1 MSTPPQPPTF
11 DEYAGDYDAALQQ
24 GLAVSGES
32 KDFFAAGRIAWLRL
46 RLEKLGVPPPR
57 SVLDFGCGTGSST
70 PFLHG
75 AFALESLFGVDV
87 SARSVAIARQTHP
100 APRNHFSVLADAPAG
115 PPVDLAFCNGVFH
128 HIPPVER
135 AAAIRHVFNA
145 LRPGGL
151 FAFWENNP
159 WNPGTRLVM
168 SRIPFDRDAI
178 LVWPAQARR
187 LVRGAGFEIL
197 STTSQF
203 FFPAAL
209 KLFRRL
215 EPLLAPTLLGAQYLV
230 LCRKP
235 GPMANNQ

>member
-1 MSTPPQPPTF
+1 MTAPQPPPSF
-11 DEYAGDYDAALQQ
+11 DEYAGDYDSALQQ
-24 GLAVSGES
+24 GLAISGES

-46 RLEKLGVPPPR
+46 RLEKLGEPPPR
-57 SVLDFGCGTGSST
+57 SALDFGCGTGSST
-70 PFLHG
+70 PFLHD
-75 AFALESLFGVDV
+75 AFPLDSLCGVDV
-87 SARSVAIARQTHP
+87 SAKVIEVARKAYP
-100 APRNHFSVLADAPAG
+100 DARNHFSVLPAAPVGAPA
-115 PPVDLAFCNGVFH
+115 DLAFCNGVFH

-135 AAAIRHVFNA
+135 PAAVRYVFDA

-159 WNPGTRLVM
+159 WNPGTHIVM

-187 LVRGAGFEIL
+187 LARGAGFEIL

-209 KLFRRL
+209 KPLRFL
-215 EPLLAPTLLGAQYLV
+215 EPILAPTLLGAQYLV

-235 GPMANNQ
+235 VANRR

>member
-1 MSTPPQPPTF
+1 MNAPPPPTF
-11 DEYAGDYDAALQQ
+11 DQFAGDYDAALQQ

-46 RLEKLGVPPPR
+46 RLEKLGGPPPR
-57 SVLDFGCGTGSST
+57 SVLDFGCGTGSAT
-70 PFLHG
+70 PFLHEV
-75 AFALESLFGVDV
+75 FPLESLCGVDV
-87 SARSVAIARQTHP
+87 SAKSIEIARQSHP
-100 APRNHFSVLADAPAG
+100 DPRNRFSVLPAAPPG
-115 PPVDLAFCNGVFH
+115 ESVDLAFCNGVFH
-128 HIPPVER
+128 HIPPSGR
-135 AAAIRHVFNA
+135 SAAVRYVFDA
-145 LRPGGL
+145 LRPGGV

-187 LVRGAGFEIL
+187 LARGAGFDIL

-209 KLFRRL
+209 KRLRFL
-215 EPLLAPTLLGAQYLV
+215 EPMLAPTLLGAQYLV

-235 GPMANNQ
+235 AACSR